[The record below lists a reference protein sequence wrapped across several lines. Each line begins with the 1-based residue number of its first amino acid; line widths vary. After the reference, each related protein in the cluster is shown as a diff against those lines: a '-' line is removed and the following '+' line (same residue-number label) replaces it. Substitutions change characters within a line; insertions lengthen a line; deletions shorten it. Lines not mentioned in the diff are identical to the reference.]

1 MAGKITAA
9 NAVLM
14 LSVVGLFP
22 TPQQIQGFAAD
33 DIYDT
38 EDLETAETLMGV
50 DGKLS
55 AGFVYNPVRQGF
67 TLQADS
73 NSNCFFENL
82 YSAQRAARD
91 IYFLN
96 GTVLL
101 PSIGKLYTM
110 TSGVMSGYKSLADGK
125 KVLQPR
131 KFMITWE
138 SVAPANA

>member
-1 MAGKITAA
+1 MATITAA

-14 LSVVGLFP
+14 LAVTGLFP
-22 TPQQIQGFAAD
+22 VPQQIQGFAAE

-55 AGFVYNPVRQGF
+55 AGFIYAAVKQKI

-73 NSNCFFENL
+73 ASNDFFEAL
-82 YSAQRAARD
+82 YRAEAAAREKYR
-91 IYFLN
+91 IQ
-96 GTVLL
+96 G
-101 PSIGKLYTM
+101 SIALRSTNKLYTM
-110 TSGVMSGYKSLADGK
+110 TQGVMSGYKPLPDGK

-131 KFMITWE
+131 PFTITWE
-138 SVAPANA
+138 RVSPGAL